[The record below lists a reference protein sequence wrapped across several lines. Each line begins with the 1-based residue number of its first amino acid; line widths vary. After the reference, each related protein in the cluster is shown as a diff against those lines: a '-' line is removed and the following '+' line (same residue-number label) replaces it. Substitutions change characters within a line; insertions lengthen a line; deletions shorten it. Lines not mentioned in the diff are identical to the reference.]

1 MSCNKNETSKHHF
14 KDSALGEKLGNKLNS
29 FCSVTMSDI
38 TAMDDLLVPLGQNN
52 MLDPSTMGGQHFLL
66 DATNLSRYTA
76 RECNDIPH
84 VYG

>member
-1 MSCNKNETSKHHF
+1 
-14 KDSALGEKLGNKLNS
+14 
-29 FCSVTMSDI
+29 MSDI
-38 TAMDDLLVPLGQNN
+38 TAMDDLLIPLGQNN